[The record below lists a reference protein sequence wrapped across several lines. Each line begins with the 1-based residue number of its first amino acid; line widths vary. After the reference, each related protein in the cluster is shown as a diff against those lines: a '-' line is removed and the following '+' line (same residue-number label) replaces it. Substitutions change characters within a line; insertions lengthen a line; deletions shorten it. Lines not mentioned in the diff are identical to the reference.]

1 VSWLPSRW
9 HGFCFL
15 QVNPERAAKRETTKE
30 APMTAFTITPG
41 PSASILRGLSICAL
55 SLGFAC
61 LLTLLQ
67 LV

>member
-1 VSWLPSRW
+1 
-9 HGFCFL
+9 
-15 QVNPERAAKRETTKE
+15 
-30 APMTAFTITPG
+30 MTAFTITPG